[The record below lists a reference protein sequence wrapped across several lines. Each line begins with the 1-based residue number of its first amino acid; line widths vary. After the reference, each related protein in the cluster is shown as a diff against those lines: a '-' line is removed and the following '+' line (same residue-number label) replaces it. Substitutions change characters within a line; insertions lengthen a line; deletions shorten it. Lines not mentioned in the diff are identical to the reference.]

1 MINEVAERLIS
12 AGTQYFWG
20 TDEIDEVSKFW
31 YKLFFK
37 VISFCAMYLLL
48 AWIF

>member
-1 MINEVAERLIS
+1 MFNKVTEGLINAS
-12 AGTQYFWG
+12 TQYFWG

-37 VISFCAMYLLL
+37 GISFCAMYLLL